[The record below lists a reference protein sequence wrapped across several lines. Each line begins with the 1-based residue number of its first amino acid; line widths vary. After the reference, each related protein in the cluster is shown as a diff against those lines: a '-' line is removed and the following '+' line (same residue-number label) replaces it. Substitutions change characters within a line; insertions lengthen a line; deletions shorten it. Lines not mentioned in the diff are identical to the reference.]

1 MAPPQACWRDCGPD
15 VGVSVSA
22 NLHRPSGAP
31 APAQPALNPPTLNLV
46 FDLGAVLF
54 TWRPV
59 ELVARYFPQQ
69 AATPQQAGQLAHA
82 VFGHADWHQFDRGT
96 LSMAAVV
103 ERTADRLGL
112 QHTALAA
119 LVQGIGELLVPMV
132 DTVALLAQLHALR
145 TAPAPGDSVGAPGA
159 SLPPPGGWGAGGRL
173 YYLSNMPIP
182 YARTLER
189 LHPFLAWFDGGIFSG
204 DVQHIKPEP
213 AIYQL
218 LQTRY
223 ALEGARTVFID
234 DLPGNVQAARA
245 LGWHGIAFTSAAQL
259 RSALW
264 AENFSETGL

>member
-1 MAPPQACWRDCGPD
+1 M
-15 VGVSVSA
+15 GVNV
-22 NLHRPSGAP
+22 
-31 APAQPALNPPTLNLV
+31 V
-46 FDLGAVLF
+46 FDFGAVLF

-69 AATPQQAGQLAHA
+69 AATPQQARHLAHA

-103 ERTADRLGL
+103 ERTADRLDL
-112 QHTALAA
+112 EHAALAD
-119 LVQGIGELLVPMV
+119 LVQGIGEHLVPIV

-145 TAPAPGDSVGAPGA
+145 STPAHGA
-159 SLPPPGGWGAGGRL
+159 SVDAPGGWGAGGRL

-223 ALEGARTVFID
+223 ALESARTVFID

-245 LGWHGIAFTSAAQL
+245 LGWHGIEFTTAAQL
-259 RSALW
+259 RSDLW
-264 AENFSETGL
+264 VQYFNDEIRL